1 MFRLLTY
8 NIQRGGHGRL
18 DAIAEVIDSCAPD
31 LVLLQEA
38 TDRSNVERLAAATGM
53 ADWRTSGTQ
62 SLGFLSRRPVAHC
75 EWVRPRI
82 SRHAFVEV
90 VPEGDAVRVFG
101 VHLSA
106 VHAAWTEQRRVL
118 ELRALLR
125 SIERHQH
132 GFHVLAGDFNTV
144 APGEAFDIGRLP
156 MRIRPLVWLSG
167 GRINWRTIEL
177 VLRAGYVDA
186 FRLHHPGEPGATLP
200 ASNPYVR
207 LDYVFAPQQHAGRVL
222 DCRVVRGLAAEAAS
236 DHLPVVADLAL
247 DGPDVPISE
256 PGPRTPR

>member
-1 MFRLLTY
+1 MAAPTPSPPSI
-8 NIQRGGHGRL
+8 N
-18 DAIAEVIDSCAPD
+18 ACAPD

-38 TDRSNVERLAAATGM
+38 TDPGNVERIAAATGM
-53 ADWRTSGTQ
+53 ADWRTSGAQ
-62 SLGFLSRRPVAHC
+62 SLGFMSRRPVAHC

-90 VPEGDAVRVFG
+90 VPEGEPLRVFG

-106 VHAAWTEQRRVL
+106 VHAAWTEHRRVL

-144 APGEAFDIGRLP
+144 APGDSLDVGQLP

-167 GRINWRTIEL
+167 GRINWRTIQT
-177 VLRAGYVDA
+177 VLERRLRRRVSALTHPGRPGTDAAGGQPARAARLRLRPGPLGRAGW
-186 FRLHHPGEPGATLP
+186 P
-200 ASNPYVR
+200 S
-207 LDYVFAPQQHAGRVL
+207 APSSSIRRRSPRPTT
-222 DCRVVRGLAAEAAS
+222 CR
-236 DHLPVVADLAL
+236 
-247 DGPDVPISE
+247 
-256 PGPRTPR
+256 

>member
-18 DAIAEVIDSCAPD
+18 DAIAEVIGSCAPD

-38 TDRSNVERLAAATGM
+38 TDRGNVERLAAATGM
-53 ADWRTSGTQ
+53 ADWRASGTQ

-90 VPEGDAVRVFG
+90 VPEGEPVRVFG

-144 APGEAFDIGRLP
+144 APGETLDIGRLP

-167 GRINWRTIEL
+167 GRINWRTIETGAGRRL
-177 VLRAGYVDA
+177 RGRFPAPPSRRARGYAAGVESVRAARLRVRAAAARRARARLPGRPRAGGRG
-186 FRLHHPGEPGATLP
+186 RLR
-200 ASNPYVR
+200 SSSR
-207 LDYVFAPQQHAGRVL
+207 R
-222 DCRVVRGLAAEAAS
+222 R
-236 DHLPVVADLAL
+236 
-247 DGPDVPISE
+247 
-256 PGPRTPR
+256 